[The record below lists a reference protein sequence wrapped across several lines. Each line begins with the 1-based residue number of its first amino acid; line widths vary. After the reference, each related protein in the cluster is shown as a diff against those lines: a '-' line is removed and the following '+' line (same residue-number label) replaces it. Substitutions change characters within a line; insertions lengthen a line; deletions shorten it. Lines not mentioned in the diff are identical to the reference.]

1 VNDDQRLMTEGK
13 RPPTPHASVNAFVAE
28 LLRLLNTQ
36 LGDELVGLYVD
47 GSLALGDFD
56 EHSDV
61 DFVAVTRRPIAQQ
74 AFERLQTMHD
84 ELARLDSPWATQ
96 HEGSYLSLHELRRY
110 DPAHASHPN
119 IERGNGER
127 LKWATHDTTWNVHRY
142 ILRER
147 GIVIKG
153 PPPRSLLDPID
164 FDELRAHMKRCML
177 DWPGVLV
184 QYSHLPISS
193 RGYQSYI
200 VLTVCRMLC
209 TIERGEICSKLAAA
223 NWAQETLHEPW
234 SELIAHAWIGRS
246 QADAPADPAIVA
258 LTRAFISFAL
268 ERSHAS

>member
-1 VNDDQRLMTEGK
+1 MNDDQRLMTEGK

-28 LLRLLNTQ
+28 LLRRLNTQ
-36 LGDELVGLYVD
+36 LGDELLGLYVD

-127 LKWATHDTTWNVHRY
+127 GAHGRGRDRVFRDLEQL
-142 ILRER
+142 LRFEAARESGRR
-147 GIVIKG
+147 GLAFAV
-153 PPPRSLLDPID
+153 
-164 FDELRAHMKRCML
+164 DE
-177 DWPGVLV
+177 
-184 QYSHLPISS
+184 
-193 RGYQSYI
+193 
-200 VLTVCRMLC
+200 TCR
-209 TIERGEICSKLAAA
+209 TQR
-223 NWAQETLHEPW
+223 
-234 SELIAHAWIGRS
+234 R
-246 QADAPADPAIVA
+246 
-258 LTRAFISFAL
+258 
-268 ERSHAS
+268 